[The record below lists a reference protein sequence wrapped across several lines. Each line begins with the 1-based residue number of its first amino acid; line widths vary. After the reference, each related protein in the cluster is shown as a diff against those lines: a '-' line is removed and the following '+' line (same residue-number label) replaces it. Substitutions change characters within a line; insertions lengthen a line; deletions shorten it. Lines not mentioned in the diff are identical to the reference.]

1 MFAEKSLVR
10 PIVTCLPKTLLAI
23 CCGVAIGLVAA
34 ARCDA
39 AAAPGSNKLLDVVVD
54 GAKKEGEAIVR
65 MPSDLA
71 AKEGFGAA
79 IQKGIAAKWGL
90 NLKIRVTGTRG
101 MDQDIATTISEIE
114 AGRQPSWDVVTGTAP
129 TLFRLKE
136 RNGIEPVE
144 WSKTFSHITPKM
156 VESTVSALPLSVNWY
171 LPYYNTRTIS
181 KEDLANLPTKWEDFL
196 HPRWKGKLIHPLG
209 TRQEVLLARVWGD
222 QKTTDFVRKLAAQDL
237 LIARFPEAR
246 SRLFSGER
254 PMVYFGDYPIWH
266 NLAQSAGAP
275 VKPIIGLNPQP
286 TVYFLQAITKGARS
300 PNIAKIVLAYMATPE
315 AQNLIYEL
323 VQYGSPFVPGSPIEK
338 IYQELESK
346 GSKMVTFGDLEED
359 ERRNR
364 EYNKLLGF

>member
-1 MFAEKSLVR
+1 MLAEKLLVR
-10 PIVTCLPKTLLAI
+10 LLVSSLSKAVLVI
-23 CCGVAIGLVAA
+23 CCATAVSVVTIAKS
-34 ARCDA
+34 DA
-39 AAAPGSNKLLDVVVD
+39 ATASNKLLDAVVE

-71 AKEGFGAA
+71 AKEGFAAA

-101 MDQDIATTISEIE
+101 MDQDTATIISEIE

-156 VESTVSALPLSVNWY
+156 VESTISALPLSVNWY

-222 QKTTDFVRKLAAQDL
+222 QKTSDFVRKLAAQDL

-254 PMVYFGDYPIWH
+254 PMVYFGDYPSGF

-275 VKPIIGLNPQP
+275 VKPIVGLNPQP
-286 TVYFLQAITKGARS
+286 TVYFLQAVTKGARS
-300 PNIAKIVLAYMATPE
+300 PNIAKIVLAYMATSE

-338 IYQELESK
+338 IQQEMESK
-346 GSKMVTFGDLEED
+346 GAKMVTFGDLEED

>member
-1 MFAEKSLVR
+1 MFSVFVQPFLAFFSKLLLT
-10 PIVTCLPKTLLAI
+10 TC
-23 CCGVAIGLVAA
+23 CFVAIALMASSMT
-34 ARCDA
+34 DA
-39 AAAPGSNKLLDVVVD
+39 AMSSQSNALLDAVVD
-54 GAKKEGEAIVR
+54 GAKKEGEAIIR

-71 AKEGFGAA
+71 AKDGFGAA
-79 IQKGIAAKWGL
+79 IQKGINAKWGL
-90 NLKIRVTGTRG
+90 NLKIRITGTRG
-101 MDQDIATTISEIE
+101 MDQDAATIISELG
-114 AGRQPSWDVVTGTAP
+114 AGRQPSWDAVTGTAP

-136 RNGIEPVE
+136 RNGVEPVE
-144 WSKTFSHITPKM
+144 WSKIYSHITPKM
-156 VESTVSALPLSVNWY
+156 VQSAVHALPLSVNWY

-209 TRQEVLLARVWGD
+209 TRQEVLLARIWGD
-222 QKTTDFVRKLAAQDL
+222 QKTSDFVRKLAAQDL

-254 PMVYFGDYPIWH
+254 PMVYFGDYPIWF

-286 TVYFLQAITKGARS
+286 TVYFLQAVTKNARN
-300 PNIAKIVLAYMATPE
+300 PNIAKLVLAYMQTPE
-315 AQNLIYEL
+315 AQNLVFEL
-323 VQYGSPFVPGSPIEK
+323 VKYGSPFVPGSPIEK
-338 IYQELESK
+338 IQQEMESK
-346 GSKMVTFGDLEED
+346 GSRMVTFGDLKED